1 MSHLIGSKN
10 TLAGALAVMLGAAQI
25 PVALAAEAQMQGM
38 DHSQMQG
45 MDHSQMQAMGQEKVT
60 QSRTPIPELTD
71 ADRAAVFIDSDG
83 HAVHDKALNTFFL
96 LDQLE
101 WQDADEGSALSWDAQ
116 GWIGGDIDRLWI
128 RSEGERTNGKT
139 EEAEVQVLW

>member
-1 MSHLIGSKN
+1 
-10 TLAGALAVMLGAAQI
+10 MLGAAQI

-45 MDHSQMQAMGQEKVT
+45 MDHSQMQGMDHSQMQGMDHSQMQGMGQEKVT

-101 WQDADEGSALSWDAQ
+101 WQDADEGSALSWDVQ